1 MLVTLRLVQDS
12 SGAPPFFIDPEN
24 LSNRIESPSSRTHGL
39 EKRRLPRRKHSWQW
53 EPIVPHVYSLASRAA
68 TLIFTVKTWIISSSI
83 SQDKTSPLPLVP
95 GVVTQIMAKNY
106 LALPQPS
113 S

>member
-39 EKRRLPRRKHSWQW
+39 DYRVEN
-53 EPIVPHVYSLASRAA
+53 
-68 TLIFTVKTWIISSSI
+68 TVDNGS
-83 SQDKTSPLPLVP
+83 
-95 GVVTQIMAKNY
+95 
-106 LALPQPS
+106 PS
-113 S
+113 SPMSTPWPL